1 MTFATI
7 RAAAEHVA
15 RQGRLTPHQLAA
27 LGRLDEL
34 LTDAQRREFTDLWR
48 AQGSPAAPTPAPT
61 PAPVISGEL
70 ANLQSWVT
78 FLTGPEVSHLSRNKI
93 SPLTVAEACGFI
105 GCIIVETGRPM
116 LDKLDVVEAG
126 SGAGRGAMQYT
137 AVRRT
142 AYDKA
147 RSAAVAR
154 GVDPNSN
161 AWQQQYFAE
170 EYAGLHDPSQG
181 SLIGWTRIFESRP
194 PNMTPA
200 QAAEYWTGSAGSSRT
215 GYFRP
220 GVPHLDRRQA
230 EAQRVW
236 GLAQSGRLSATQQRP
251 PVQPPAASR
260 PPLTPAERTEW
271 VTSIKA
277 LNISQPDAA
286 TCQAACIGMA
296 VGDRNVTKIRR
307 ELQARGQAGNP
318 AVMAAVIR
326 NYGRPY
332 RFDGDASLA
341 KCYEWLRSGE
351 FLVTHG
357 WFTGSGHVICLDGL
371 KLQDGGHLLNVKDPW
386 SEFNIQTWRY
396 DLSAKFFDG
405 FYSDNLIY
413 ATCVAGTNV
422 NHARQLYQAGQLDI
436 NRGGMWVHRFLTS

>member
-1 MTFATI
+1 MTFATF

-15 RQGRLTPHQLAA
+15 RAGTMTPHQLAA
-27 LGRLDEL
+27 WEAAWERATTE
-34 LTDAQRREFTDLWR
+34 QRQAFTEGWR
-48 AQGSPAAPTPAPT
+48 AQGSPAAP
-61 PAPVISGEL
+61 APVAGGSEL
-70 ANLQSWVT
+70 VNFQSWLT
-78 FLTGPEVSHLSRNKI
+78 FLTGPEVSRLSQNKI

-105 GCIIVETGRPM
+105 GCIIVETGRPL

-181 SLIGWTRIFESRP
+181 SLIGWTRVFEDRP
-194 PNMTPA
+194 AGMDPA
-200 QAAEYWTGSAGSSRT
+200 RAAAHFNTH
-215 GYFRP
+215 YFRP

-236 GLAQSGRLSATQQRP
+236 GLVQSGRLLATQQRP
-251 PVQPPAASR
+251 PLQQQGAPA
-260 PPLTPAERTEW
+260 PTPAERRQW
-271 VTSIKA
+271 VTQIKA

-296 VGDRNVTKIRR
+296 VGDRNVAKIRR
-307 ELQARGQAGNP
+307 ELQARGQAGDP

-332 RFDGDASLA
+332 RYESNASLA
-341 KCYEWLRSGE
+341 KCREWLQGDE
-351 FLVTHG
+351 FLITHG
-357 WFTGSGHVICLDGL
+357 YFTGSGHVICLDGL
-371 KLQDGGHLLNVKDPW
+371 KLASDAYAFDVKDPW
-386 SEFNIQTWRY
+386 SEFNAASWRY
-396 DLSAKFFDG
+396 DLGGKFFDG
-405 FYSDNLIY
+405 FYSELLIY
-413 ATCVAGTNV
+413 AACVASTSVG
-422 NHARQLYQAGQLDI
+422 AAQSIYRQGRVDV
-436 NRGGMWVHRFLTS
+436 NRGGMWVHRFTTAN